1 MKRRRPGAAR
11 DRRKKKAPGGPAKPT
26 AGKQPERRAMIAAL
40 GPRVMRFNR
49 RIDRV
54 ANRGLERAHP
64 VLVHAAAATWRVLR
78 PVLRWF
84 FLALALAEATLR
96 TLGRGAA
103 RVATVAAAVLAP
115 RRAIGLT
122 IAAAGALLV
131 VSQFMDYRAV
141 QIGEQVEL
149 LDGVQSAPPP
159 TVDIQTAG
167 SAHAYVL
174 VGVGAI
180 AVALGLTIVLR
191 GGRAARL
198 AALGAIVAGAAS
210 LAVILLIDLPSG
222 LDVGA
227 LSSRFE
233 ATSAV
238 LEKGFAAELAAAG
251 GVVLGGV
258 LYYARPC
265 LIRISLSGRAAS
277 ARRRRPRRRAS
288 SRGRV
293 ARSA

>member
-1 MKRRRPGAAR
+1 
-11 DRRKKKAPGGPAKPT
+11 
-26 AGKQPERRAMIAAL
+26 MIAAP

-54 ANRGLERAHP
+54 ANRGLERAYPPLQHAWG
-64 VLVHAAAATWRVLR
+64 LALRSSRAAAALAWRVLR
-78 PVLRWF
+78 PLLRRL
-84 FLALALAEATLR
+84 FLALALVEAALR
-96 TLGRGAA
+96 ALGRGAA
-103 RVATVAAAVLAP
+103 RAATAGAAVLTP
-115 RRAIGLT
+115 RRGIGLV
-122 IAAAGALLV
+122 IAMAGGLLIA
-131 VSQFMDYRAV
+131 SQFLAYHAV
-141 QIGEQVEL
+141 QIGEQVKL
-149 LDGVQSAPPP
+149 PGGIQSAPPP
-159 TVDIQTAG
+159 TVDVRTAG
-167 SAHAYVL
+167 SAHSYVL

-180 AVALGLTIVLR
+180 VVALGLAMVLR
-191 GGRAARL
+191 GGRLGRR
-198 AALGAIVAGAAS
+198 AALGAIVSGAAS
-210 LAVILLIDLPSG
+210 LVVILLVDLPHG

-227 LSSRFE
+227 QSSRF
-233 ATSAV
+233 AGASAV

>member
-1 MKRRRPGAAR
+1 MRASRRVDAA
-11 DRRKKKAPGGPAKPT
+11 
-26 AGKQPERRAMIAAL
+26 
-40 GPRVMRFNR
+40 
-49 RIDRV
+49 
-54 ANRGLERAHP
+54 ANRALERAYP
-64 VLVHAAAATWRVLR
+64 PLRRAWRSAGPALLAAAALVWRGLR
-78 PVLRWF
+78 PILRAL
-84 FLALALAEATLR
+84 FLALAAVEAALR
-96 TLGRGAA
+96 ALGRGAA
-103 RVATVAAAVLAP
+103 RAATAGAAVLTP
-115 RRAIGLT
+115 RRGIGLA

-131 VSQFMDYRAV
+131 VSQFLAYHGV
-141 QIGEQVEL
+141 QIGGPSYAGLPDV
-149 LDGVQSAPPP
+149 AKPP
-159 TVDIQTAG
+159 TVDVRSAG
-167 SAHAYVL
+167 SAHSYAL
-174 VGVGAI
+174 VPVGAI
-180 AVALGLTIVLR
+180 VVALGLAMVAR
-191 GGRAARL
+191 GGRAARR

-210 LAVILLIDLPSG
+210 LAVILLVDLPHG

-227 LSSRFE
+227 QSARFAG
-233 ATSAV
+233 ATAV